1 MHHFQYRDGELY
13 AEDVPVRAIA
23 KKVGTP
29 FYLYSTATLKRHFQ
43 VFDEAFSGLPHL
55 VCYSIKANSNLA
67 ILRLFANKGSGADI
81 VSGGELYRALKA
93 GFPPKKIVFSGVGKT
108 QREMREALKA
118 GILMFNVESLGELKT
133 LAQVAKRMGKV
144 APIAI
149 RINPDVDPKTH
160 PHITTGLMK
169 SKFGLDVETAF
180 EAYLFAKE
188 HPNLDILG
196 VDCHIGSQLTEISPF
211 VEALKRIKIFVERLK
226 EHGIK
231 IKYIDLGGGLGIVY
245 GKESPPPPSEYAQA
259 LKQELAGL
267 DVTLILEPGRV
278 IVGNAGILVTRVLYF
293 KETPVKNFV
302 IIDAAM
308 NDLLRP
314 VLYQA
319 YHEIIPILS
328 KNRPKLVADV
338 VGPVCETGD
347 FFARDREIPK
357 VKSGELLAVMSA
369 GAYGF
374 VMASNYNSRPRPA
387 EVMVNGK
394 DFYVVRKRE
403 NYARLI
409 AGEKIPPFLENK
421 SA

>member
-1 MHHFQYRDGELY
+1 MHHFHYQDGELY
-13 AEDVPVRAIA
+13 AEDVPVRQIA
-23 KKVGTP
+23 RKIGTP
-29 FYLYSTATLKRHFQ
+29 FYLYSTATLKRHYQ

-55 VCYSIKANSNLA
+55 ICYSVKANSNLA
-67 ILRLFANKGSGADI
+67 VLRLFAKEGSGADI

-93 GFPPKKIVFSGVGKT
+93 GLSPKKIVFSGVGKT
-108 QREMREALKA
+108 PREMREALKA

-133 LAQVAKRMGKV
+133 LAQVAKKMGKV
-144 APIAI
+144 APVAV

-160 PHITTGLMK
+160 PYISTGLK
-169 SKFGLDVETAF
+169 KNKFGLDLETAL

-188 HPNLDILG
+188 HPHLEIVG

-211 VEALKRIKIFVERLK
+211 VEALKRIKAFVNRLK
-226 EHGIK
+226 EYDIQ

-245 GKESPPPPSEYAQA
+245 GEESPPPPREYAQA
-259 LKQELAGL
+259 LKQELSGL

-278 IVGNAGILVTRVLYF
+278 LVGNAGILVTKVLYF
-293 KETPVKNFV
+293 KETPAKKFLIV
-302 IIDAAM
+302 DAAM

-314 VLYQA
+314 AFYQA
-319 YHEIIPILS
+319 YHEIIPVLS
-328 KNRPKLVADV
+328 KERPKITVDV
-338 VGPVCETGD
+338 VGPICETGD
-347 FFARDREIPK
+347 FFARDRELPMLRP
-357 VKSGELLAVMSA
+357 GELLAIMSA

-374 VMASNYNSRPRPA
+374 VMSSNYNSRPRPP

-409 AGEKIPPFLENK
+409 AGEKIPPFLEK
-421 SA
+421 